1 MANRI
6 VSLQILR
13 FFAAFGVVFYH
24 YYNELYLRYGYAENY
39 FSIGAS
45 GVDVFFVISGF
56 IISYVAVRD
65 SSASQYFLKRIFR
78 IAPLYWALTFGMF
91 LIALTLPQ
99 LLSGT
104 TANMEHLVKSLLF
117 IPFEK
122 EPGIIQPV
130 LFLGWTLNYEM
141 FFYAIMALSIV
152 INRRHAIPLTVALI
166 CGFYLGNVIL
176 RPDGLMWKFYSN
188 PIILEFVYGALIYL
202 AWERWPHIFEKIR
215 FIWIPGTVILLSQ
228 QFWHLGIDRA
238 VDMGIPAAMIV
249 VGILGSRSKDGRLTN
264 FLSTLGD
271 ASFSVYLCHPFVLQF
286 FFRIIE
292 PYFKLDLSGH
302 IIASIIICSL
312 VVVPSLMLY
321 RLLEYPSNA
330 FLRNRFLGRTR

>member
-1 MANRI
+1 MGNRI

-13 FFAAFGVVFYH
+13 FFAAFGVVVTH
-24 YYNELYLRYGYAENY
+24 YYNELFLRYGYEQNY

-56 IISYVAVRD
+56 IISYVAARD

-91 LIALTLPQ
+91 FIALTLPQ

-122 EPGIIQPV
+122 EPGLVQPV

-141 FFYAIMALSIV
+141 FFYAIMALSMV
-152 INRRHAIPLTVALI
+152 ISRRHAIPLTAVLI
-166 CGFYLGNVIL
+166 CGFFLGSVIL
-176 RPDGLMWKFYSN
+176 RPDALIWKFYSN
-188 PIILEFVYGALIYL
+188 PIILEFVYGVVIYL
-202 AWERWPHIFEKIR
+202 AWERLPHLFEKIR
-215 FIWIPGTVILLSQ
+215 LIWIPGTVILLSQ
-228 QFWHLGIDRA
+228 QFWHPGFGRA

-249 VGILGSRSKDGRLTN
+249 VGVLGSRSKDGRLTN

-292 PYFKLDLSGH
+292 PHFRLDIYGH
-302 IIASIIICSL
+302 IIASVIVCSF
-312 VVVPSLMLY
+312 VVLPSLMLY
-321 RLLEYPSNA
+321 RLLEYPSNEL
-330 FLRNRFLGRTR
+330 LRNRFLRKTR